1 MLSWRDL
8 VEPVGEGIKRVAS
21 SFGPVAS
28 LIAEEGVELAKFGI
42 SSAEDGLTIE
52 AIIQQLQDRHFDL
65 LNKLKGDG

>member
-8 VEPVGEGIKRVAS
+8 IEPVGEGIKRVAGN
-21 SFGPVAS
+21 FGPMAS
-28 LIAEEGVELAKFGI
+28 LITEAGVELAKFGI
-42 SSAEDGLTIE
+42 TSAEDGLTVE